1 MASHVPTILSKHY
14 YLGAFYSLVTT
25 DMVFHNNPSYSTTV
39 TTVKKNTDGQAFNS
53 KVRQLNSILTI

>member
-25 DMVFHNNPSYSTTV
+25 NMAFHNNPSYSTTV
-39 TTVKKNTDGQAFNS
+39 TTVTIQTDRLLIQKFVS
-53 KVRQLNSILTI
+53 

>member
-39 TTVKKNTDGQAFNS
+39 TTVKKYRRTGF
-53 KVRQLNSILTI
+53 